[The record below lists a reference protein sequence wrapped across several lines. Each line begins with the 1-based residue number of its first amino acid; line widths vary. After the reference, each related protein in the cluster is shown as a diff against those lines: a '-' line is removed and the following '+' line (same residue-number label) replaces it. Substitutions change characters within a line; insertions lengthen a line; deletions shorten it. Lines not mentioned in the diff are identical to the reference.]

1 MIHEWHFSMLE
12 LQPVELLVST
22 PTSRIAALSD
32 LVVREHEA
40 MIVLHRWHFGMLELQ
55 PVYLLVTALGSR
67 LAVASKHLTL
77 RLQHVA
83 EDPAT

>member
-32 LVVREHEA
+32 LVVGEHEA
-40 MIVLHRWHFGMLELQ
+40 EDRASQMALWHARF
-55 PVYLLVTALGSR
+55 A
-67 LAVASKHLTL
+67 ASLFARHCF
-77 RLQHVA
+77 R
-83 EDPAT
+83 

>member
-1 MIHEWHFSMLE
+1 MICSLL
-12 LQPVELLVST
+12 LQLVGLLHRLTLWSGGMK
-22 PTSRIAALSD
+22 PK
-32 LVVREHEA
+32 
-40 MIVLHRWHFGMLELQ
+40 IVLHRWHFGMLELQ

-83 EDPAT
+83 EDPAA